1 MDLREKRYGGVYK
14 VAEVYTDYMINKIL
28 VLSIY
33 LLIMPCM
40 SFGQD
45 TSAIFK
51 KVDHL
56 IQSNPE
62 EYSNYMI
69 RASMHYQLKMYQKA
83 IPDISIVLDN
93 MSEIPIDKRGRLGI
107 DSVNML
113 NIRAICYREVG
124 DISSAIIDFK
134 TIKELNNDE
143 LSFRLSCALVYMMN
157 EKYGPALKEY
167 ELILKMDSTNAF
179 ALTNTAHCLNKNGN
193 QDKAIETLEKC
204 IKYNPSHF
212 HAFRVRGEI
221 YEESN
226 ELEKACAE
234 YRKCLSTIA
243 TSSAKVL
250 PSYVEELNSLVD
262 KCP

>member
-1 MDLREKRYGGVYK
+1 
-14 VAEVYTDYMINKIL
+14 
-28 VLSIY
+28 
-33 LLIMPCM
+33 M

-45 TSAIFK
+45 TNAIFK

-56 IQSNPE
+56 IQSKPE

-69 RASMHYQLKMYQKA
+69 RASMHYQLEMYQEA

-93 MSEIPIDKRGRLGI
+93 MSEIPVDKRARLGI
-107 DSVNML
+107 DSVSML
-113 NIRAICYREVG
+113 NIRAVCYREVG

-143 LSFRLSCALVYMMN
+143 LSFRLSCALVYMLN
-157 EKYGPALKEY
+157 DKYGQALKEY
-167 ELILKMDSTNAF
+167 ESILNMDSTNAF
-179 ALTNTAHCLNKNGN
+179 ALTNFAYCLNKNGN
-193 QDKAIETLEKC
+193 QNKAIEALEKC

-234 YRKCLSTIA
+234 YRKCLSTIT
-243 TSSAKVL
+243 TSNTKVL
-250 PSYVEELNSLVD
+250 QSYVEELNSLVNN
-262 KCP
+262 CP